1 MLLSCLFVYNNVIG
15 YVGGT
20 GAISDCL
27 LKNVL
32 ILFRSTVHPKTRRLV
47 TIECIT
53 SWKCCGIA
61 WPLLNFNWMKPHVHV
76 KLGEN
81 RATIHFLLCLIHRRN
96 PKFLPLNCLITVF
109 VFIFVPE
116 QSSLFGLGAITAGLS
131 QVVVPEPCPK
141 CQGLEAR
148 QSLCRLYLS
157 KGKGSALVSG
167 LLV

>member
-32 ILFRSTVHPKTRRLV
+32 ILFRSTVHSETRHLV

-53 SWKCCGIA
+53 SWKCCDIA
-61 WPLLNFNWMKPHVHV
+61 RPLLNFNWMKPHVHV

-96 PKFLPLNCLITVF
+96 PKFLPLHCLIGMPYVNAYMGIIL
-109 VFIFVPE
+109 VWLRSYHSWAVP
-116 QSSLFGLGAITAGLS
+116 SCFAWT
-131 QVVVPEPCPK
+131 
-141 CQGLEAR
+141 
-148 QSLCRLYLS
+148 LS
-157 KGKGSALVSG
+157 KMSRFRSSSISL
-167 LLV
+167 

>member
-61 WPLLNFNWMKPHVHV
+61 RPSSISIWWNPMFMSSLEKTVLPFISSCASSTVGIQNFSLWIAS
-76 KLGEN
+76 L
-81 RATIHFLLCLIHRRN
+81 ACLMSTHIWA
-96 PKFLPLNCLITVF
+96 
-109 VFIFVPE
+109 
-116 QSSLFGLGAITAGLS
+116 SSLFGLGAITAGLS

-157 KGKGSALVSG
+157 KGKGSTLVSG